1 MLCQGVCMNS
11 EIRELVQGV
20 GDLLTLPDVFIR
32 INQLLENPNSTTT
45 DIANVVSQDPA
56 FTVRLLRVANS
67 SFYGFSS
74 TIDTVSKA
82 VSIIGTSQIRN
93 LALSTAVAN
102 SFSGLPN
109 KLVSMDNFW
118 RHSLYCGLAARKLAK
133 LAGKCDAEAV
143 FTAGLLHD
151 VGELV
156 IFNRL
161 PDKARDAILLVL
173 DSADELAVYKA
184 EQKIMGF
191 DHAEVGGELVRQWKL
206 PPMLEECI
214 AFHHDISAAQR
225 YKREAALVHIAN
237 ILALMA
243 EVQTL
248 ELADVSPIDPAAW
261 EITGLDQ
268 IEVIDAVVGETRAEI
283 SEAEKLFFGKTELQ

>member
-1 MLCQGVCMNS
+1 MKIDPV
-11 EIRELVQGV
+11 ELVRDV
-20 GDLLTLPDVFIR
+20 GELVTLPDIFIR
-32 INQLLENPNSTTT
+32 INQLIENPKSTTV
-45 DIANVVSQDPA
+45 DIAQAVSRDPA

-67 SFYGFSS
+67 SFYGLSS

-102 SFSGLPN
+102 SFSGLTN
-109 KLVSMDNFW
+109 ELVSMENFW

-151 VGELV
+151 IGELV

-161 PDKARDAILLVL
+161 PEQAKEALLQVQ
-173 DSADELAVYKA
+173 DSADELPVYQA
-184 EQKIMGF
+184 EQHTMGI
-191 DHAEVGGELVRQWKL
+191 DHAQVGGELARQWKL

-214 AFHHDISAAQR
+214 AYHHDISAAKR
-225 YKREAALVHIAN
+225 YPREVALVHIAN
-237 ILALMA
+237 ILAQMA
-243 EVQTL
+243 EVQTM
-248 ELADVSPIDPAAW
+248 ELLDVAPIDPEAWKIIGLSAA
-261 EITGLDQ
+261 DV
-268 IEVIDAVVGETRAEI
+268 IETTVRETQAEI
-283 SEAEKLFFGKTELQ
+283 VEAEKLFFAKN